1 MNFPFNFNL
10 IFNENSVEIQPTS
23 NLFQLKN
30 KAKECFNLKNVNIFY
45 LNENYEEIKI
55 KDDNDYFDLINLITE
70 QKEIDLI
77 IKSGKSSKK
86 KSNEKNNL
94 INNNNNENNNN
105 NNNENNNKNN
115 NNENNNNENNNNENN
130 DYLIGEENDYF
141 IFGDIRNKKLNVNY
155 YKKNRGFKEQKRIF
169 YIKEKKELQRKE
181 QLKKNFDNQEKN
193 FLPVFKNNKRKL
205 KENFNKNDYMF
216 KFKNDKKKNNK
227 Y

>member
-30 KAKECFNLKNVNIFY
+30 KAKESFNLKNVNIFY

-55 KDDNDYFDLINLITE
+55 KDDNDYFDLINLITNE
-70 QKEIDLI
+70 KEIDLI
-77 IKSGKSSKK
+77 IKNGKDSKK
-86 KSNEKNNL
+86 KSNEKNIL
-94 INNNNNENNNN
+94 INNNNENNN
-105 NNNENNNKNN
+105 ENNI
-115 NNENNNNENNNNENN
+115 ENYNNENN

-169 YIKEKKELQRKE
+169 YIKEKKELQRKA
-181 QLKKNFDNQEKN
+181 QLKNFDNQEKN

-205 KENFNKNDYMF
+205 KENYNKNDYMF

>member
-30 KAKECFNLKNVNIFY
+30 KAKESFNLKNVNIFY
-45 LNENYEEIKI
+45 LDENYEEIKI

-70 QKEIDLI
+70 EKEIDLI
-77 IKSGKSSKK
+77 IKNGKDSKK
-86 KSNEKNNL
+86 KSNEKNIL
-94 INNNNNENNNN
+94 IN
-105 NNNENNNKNN
+105 
-115 NNENNNNENNNNENN
+115 NNNNENNNNENN

-205 KENFNKNDYMF
+205 KEHFNKNDYMF
-216 KFKNDKKKNNK
+216 KIKNDKIKNNK
-227 Y
+227 

>member
-30 KAKECFNLKNVNIFY
+30 KAKESFNLKNVNIFY
-45 LNENYEEIKI
+45 LDENYEEIKI

-77 IKSGKSSKK
+77 IKNGKGSKK
-86 KSNEKNNL
+86 KSNEKNIL
-94 INNNNNENNNN
+94 INNNNE

-115 NNENNNNENNNNENN
+115 NNENNNKNNNENNNNENN

-193 FLPVFKNNKRKL
+193 FLPVFKNNKRK
-205 KENFNKNDYMF
+205 F
-216 KFKNDKKKNNK
+216 
-227 Y
+227 

>member
-30 KAKECFNLKNVNIFY
+30 KAKESFNIKNVNIFY
-45 LNENYEEIKI
+45 LDENYEEIKI
-55 KDDNDYFDLINLITE
+55 KDDNDYFDLINSTTE
-70 QKEIDLI
+70 EKEIDLI
-77 IKSGKSSKK
+77 IKNGKGSKK
-86 KSNEKNNL
+86 KSNEKNIL
-94 INNNNNENNNN
+94 INNNNE

-115 NNENNNNENNNNENN
+115 NNENNNKNNNENNNNENN

-205 KENFNKNDYMF
+205 KENYNKNDYMF

>member
-77 IKSGKSSKK
+77 IKNGKDSKK

>member
-55 KDDNDYFDLINLITE
+55 KDDNDYFNLINLITE

-94 INNNNNENNNN
+94 INK
-105 NNNENNNKNN
+105 NK
-115 NNENNNNENNNNENN
+115 
-130 DYLIGEENDYF
+130 
-141 IFGDIRNKKLNVNY
+141 
-155 YKKNRGFKEQKRIF
+155 
-169 YIKEKKELQRKE
+169 
-181 QLKKNFDNQEKN
+181 
-193 FLPVFKNNKRKL
+193 
-205 KENFNKNDYMF
+205 
-216 KFKNDKKKNNK
+216 
-227 Y
+227 

>member
-10 IFNENSVEIQPTS
+10 IFNENSIEIQPTS

-30 KAKECFNLKNVNIFY
+30 KAKESFNLKNVNIFY

-77 IKSGKSSKK
+77 IKSGKSSNK

-105 NNNENNNKNN
+105 NNNENNNK
-115 NNENNNNENNNNENN
+115 NNNNENN

-169 YIKEKKELQRKE
+169 YIKEKKELQRKA
-181 QLKKNFDNQEKN
+181 QLKNFDNQEKN

-205 KENFNKNDYMF
+205 KENYNKNDYMF
-216 KFKNDKKKNNK
+216 KFKIDKKKNNK

>member
-30 KAKECFNLKNVNIFY
+30 KAKESFNLKNVNIFY

-77 IKSGKSSKK
+77 IKNGKDSKK
-86 KSNEKNNL
+86 KSNEKNNS
-94 INNNNNENNNN
+94 INNNNENNNN
-105 NNNENNNKNN
+105 NNNENNNQN
-115 NNENNNNENNNNENN
+115 NNENNNYENNNNENN

-205 KENFNKNDYMF
+205 KENYNKNDYMF

>member
-77 IKSGKSSKK
+77 IKSGKSSNK

-115 NNENNNNENNNNENN
+115 NNENNNKNNNNENN

-169 YIKEKKELQRKE
+169 YIKEKKELQRKA
-181 QLKKNFDNQEKN
+181 QLKNFDNQEKN

-205 KENFNKNDYMF
+205 KENYNKNDYMF